1 MQRRPVV
8 LACVM
13 LALFMSA
20 VEVTIVAT
28 ALPQIVGRLGGFA
41 LYTWVFSGFL
51 LTQTATILVFGKLAD
66 LYGRRPVLI
75 GGMVVFLVGSVLCG
89 LAWSMPAL
97 IVFRLLYLLIPF
109 AFALIVV
116 LLFEKTQ
123 LGRKDLE

>member
-1 MQRRPVV
+1 MSRPPPRRPVV

-28 ALPQIVGRLGGFA
+28 ALPQIVGALGGFA

-66 LYGRRPVLI
+66 L
-75 GGMVVFLVGSVLCG
+75 
-89 LAWSMPAL
+89 
-97 IVFRLLYLLIPF
+97 
-109 AFALIVV
+109 
-116 LLFEKTQ
+116 
-123 LGRKDLE
+123 